1 MKSFLLYLD
10 EEGVGDF
17 IQNIDD
23 YVENPQ
29 KLHVDFS
36 DFFGDPKVDKKVKDA
51 SARKTISA
59 IRKRI
64 RHLIDE
70 GKGIH
75 SPNSK
80 LVEKMFLHS

>member
-29 KLHVDFS
+29 KLHHDFP
-36 DFFGDPKVDKKVKDA
+36 DFFNDAEVKKVG
-51 SARKTISA
+51 ARKTIAA

-64 RHLIDE
+64 SHLIDE
-70 GKGIH
+70 GKGVH
-75 SPNSK
+75 SPNSDM
-80 LVEKMFLHS
+80 VEKIFTH